1 MNVSLL
7 DAFMFD
13 VRDTLILKDQ
23 LKQFEGGSYG
33 GGSGSNQKERTERVK
48 NREKEVAHQFWRN
61 LLHFVLKGSTPV
73 QYCVKSNND
82 GKNPPAK
89 RAKINT

>member
-23 LKQFEGGSYG
+23 LKQFEGGSYD
-33 GGSGSNQKERTERVK
+33 GGSGFNQKQRTESVK
-48 NREKEVAHQFWRN
+48 TGKKK
-61 LLHFVLKGSTPV
+61 LL
-73 QYCVKSNND
+73 
-82 GKNPPAK
+82 
-89 RAKINT
+89 INFEETCYILY